1 MVERPACLWSST
13 AVFGGRENAR
23 GKNSWLFLPRAFFF
37 PPECMCFVC
46 LLVIVLEGSSST
58 FFFFFIYICYLSD
71 MHFFF
76 FLRGFWYVMWWSSSL
91 QPPAGRNFVK
101 TKKNSHF
108 STGFKQCRAIVSTY
122 LITFHKQI
130 PEKHARIPDLVFL
143 FIKKTGKKKI
153 SQGKMLW
160 SKVV

>member
-1 MVERPACLWSST
+1 MIIYSCFWRSGER
-13 AVFGGRENAR
+13 AR
-23 GKNSWLFLPRAFFF
+23 KKF
-37 PPECMCFVC
+37 
-46 LLVIVLEGSSST
+46 VIVSASGVLFSPRVYVFRLSVGYRSWGLFFH